1 MSEEN
6 FLDLLYPA
14 DGQAVRC
21 PVPARGSRSGQRYN
35 IHLKGSRFPIRL
47 DVSFEEAMNELKKHP
62 PEDAWAVFV

>member
-1 MSEEN
+1 MSEES

-21 PVPARGSRSGQRYN
+21 PIPARGRRGQRYN
-35 IHLKGSRFPIRL
+35 IRLKGSRFPIRL
-47 DVSFEEAMNELKKHP
+47 DLSFEEAMEELKKHP